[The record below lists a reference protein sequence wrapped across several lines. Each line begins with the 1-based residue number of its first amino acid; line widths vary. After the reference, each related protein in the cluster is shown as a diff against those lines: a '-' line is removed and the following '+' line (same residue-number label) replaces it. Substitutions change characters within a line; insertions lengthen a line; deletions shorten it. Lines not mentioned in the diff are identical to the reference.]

1 MKIFFSILV
10 LGVAL
15 VNGWTDAPSAIA
27 GCVSTRALAPRQALL
42 LAAICN
48 LLGAIIMA
56 ILCPTVAKTLYGI
69 ADFGSD
75 SRSAII
81 SLSVA
86 LITVIAWATLAA
98 ARGLPTSESHALIS
112 SVCGS
117 AIASNMSLDSIQ
129 LEEWKS
135 VILGIII
142 STLPVMIFSLFIYKL
157 STRIFKEQDRRS
169 TMRYFMRVQRF
180 SAGISSFLH
189 GAQDSQKFIGVY
201 MLGLTFLGGGVGVS
215 TFSADSSESVTFS
228 IPLWITIAC
237 AASMTL
243 GTLMGGSR
251 IIKKVG
257 CDMTELDP
265 LSSSAADTASSSFLG
280 VCSFLGI
287 PTATTHAKTCA
298 IMGIGLCKKGGT
310 NPKIAAEVFL
320 AWLLTFP
327 ICAIVSFLLSLL
339 ANTFLL
345 T

>member
-1 MKIFFSILV
+1 MIIFFSILV

-27 GCVSTRALAPRQALL
+27 GCVSTRALPPRAALI

-48 LLGAIIMA
+48 LSGAVVMAII
-56 ILCPTVAKTLYGI
+56 CPTVAKTLYGI
-69 ADFGSD
+69 ADFGD
-75 SRSAII
+75 DPRSAII

-86 LITVIAWATLAA
+86 LITVILWATLAA
-98 ARGLPTSESHALIS
+98 VRGLPTSESHALIS

-117 AIASNMSLDSIQ
+117 AIASNMSASSIR
-129 LEEWKS
+129 LSEWKS
-135 VILGIII
+135 VLLGIAI
-142 STLPVMIFSLFIYKL
+142 STLPVMLFSLLIYKL
-157 STRIFKEQDRRS
+157 STKIFKDQDRRS
-169 TMRYFMRVQRF
+169 TMRYFRRVQRI

-201 MLGLTFLGGGVGVS
+201 MLGLSFLSGM
-215 TFSADSSESVTFS
+215 SSNNTEDFS
-228 IPLWITIAC
+228 IPIWITLSC

-327 ICAIVSFLLSLL
+327 ICAIISFLLSLL
-339 ANTFLL
+339 ANTIFL
-345 T
+345 

>member
-1 MKIFFSILV
+1 MIIFFSVLV

-27 GCVSTRALAPRQALL
+27 GCVSTRALPPRAALI

-48 LLGAIIMA
+48 LSGAVVMAII
-56 ILCPTVAKTLYGI
+56 CPTVAKTLYGI
-69 ADFGSD
+69 ADFGD
-75 SRSAII
+75 DPRSAII

-86 LITVIAWATLAA
+86 LITVILWATLAA
-98 ARGLPTSESHALIS
+98 VRGLPTSESHALIS

-117 AIASNMSLDSIQ
+117 AIASNMSASSIR
-129 LEEWKS
+129 LSEWKS
-135 VILGIII
+135 VLLGIAI

-157 STRIFKEQDRRS
+157 STRIFKDQDRRS
-169 TMRYFMRVQRF
+169 TMRYFRRVQRI

-201 MLGLTFLGGGVGVS
+201 MLGLSFLSGM
-215 TFSADSSESVTFS
+215 SSDNTENFS
-228 IPLWITIAC
+228 IPIWITLSC

-327 ICAIVSFLLSLL
+327 ICAIISFLLSLL
-339 ANTFLL
+339 ANTIFL
-345 T
+345 

>member
-1 MKIFFSILV
+1 MIIFFSVLV

-27 GCVSTRALAPRQALL
+27 GCVSTRALPPRAALI

-48 LLGAIIMA
+48 LSGAVVMAII
-56 ILCPTVAKTLYGI
+56 CPTVAKTLYGI
-69 ADFGSD
+69 ADFGD
-75 SRSAII
+75 DPRSAII

-86 LITVIAWATLAA
+86 LITVILWATLAA
-98 ARGLPTSESHALIS
+98 VRGLPTSESHALIS

-117 AIASNMSLDSIQ
+117 AIASNMSANSIR
-129 LEEWKS
+129 LSEWKS
-135 VILGIII
+135 VLLGIAI
-142 STLPVMIFSLFIYKL
+142 STLPVMLFSLLIYKL
-157 STRIFKEQDRRS
+157 STKIFKDQDRRS
-169 TMRYFMRVQRF
+169 TMRYFRRVQRI

-201 MLGLTFLGGGVGVS
+201 MLGLSFLSGMSSHS
-215 TFSADSSESVTFS
+215 TRDFS
-228 IPLWITIAC
+228 IPIWITLSC

-327 ICAIVSFLLSLL
+327 ICAIISFLLSLL
-339 ANTFLL
+339 ANTIFL
-345 T
+345 

>member
-1 MKIFFSILV
+1 MKIFFSVLV
-10 LGVAL
+10 FGVAL

-27 GCVSTRALAPRQALL
+27 GCVSTRALTPRLALL
-42 LAAICN
+42 LAALCN
-48 LLGAIIMA
+48 LAGAIVMA

-75 SRSAII
+75 PRSAII
-81 SLSVA
+81 SLCVA
-86 LITVIAWATLAA
+86 LITVIVWASVAA
-98 ARGLPTSESHALIS
+98 IRGLPTSESHALIS

-117 AIASNMSLDSIQ
+117 ALASNMSISSIK
-129 LEEWKS
+129 LAEWKS
-135 VILGIII
+135 VILGIGI
-142 STLPVMIFSLFIYKL
+142 STLPVMLFSLFIYKL
-157 STRIFKEQDRRS
+157 STHIFKAQDRRS
-169 TMRYFMRVQRF
+169 TMRYFTRVQRI

-201 MLGLTFLGGGVGVS
+201 MLGLAFMEENTFIN
-215 TFSADSSESVTFS
+215 TSSFS
-228 IPLWITIAC
+228 IPIWITLAC
-237 AASMTL
+237 AISMTL

-298 IMGIGLCKKGGT
+298 IMGIGLSKKGGT
-310 NPKIAAEVFL
+310 NPKIAAEIFS
-320 AWLLTFP
+320 AWFLTFP
-327 ICAIVSFLLSLL
+327 ICGIFSFLLSLL
-339 ANTFLL
+339 ANACFL
-345 T
+345 

>member
-1 MKIFFSILV
+1 MIIFFSVLV

-27 GCVSTRALAPRQALL
+27 GCVSTRALPPRAALI

-48 LLGAIIMA
+48 LSGAVVMAII
-56 ILCPTVAKTLYGI
+56 CPTVAKTLYGI
-69 ADFGSD
+69 ADFGD
-75 SRSAII
+75 DPRSAII

-86 LITVIAWATLAA
+86 LITVILWATLAA
-98 ARGLPTSESHALIS
+98 VRGLPTSESHALIS

-117 AIASNMSLDSIQ
+117 AIASNMSASSIR
-129 LEEWKS
+129 LSEWKS
-135 VILGIII
+135 VLLGIAI

-157 STRIFKEQDRRS
+157 STRIFKDQDRRS
-169 TMRYFMRVQRF
+169 TMRYFRRVQRI

-201 MLGLTFLGGGVGVS
+201 MLGLSFLSGM
-215 TFSADSSESVTFS
+215 SSNNTEDFS
-228 IPLWITIAC
+228 IPIWITLSC

-327 ICAIVSFLLSLL
+327 ICAVISFLLSLL
-339 ANTFLL
+339 ANTIFL
-345 T
+345 

>member
-1 MKIFFSILV
+1 MEIFFSLLV

-27 GCVSTRALAPRQALL
+27 GCVSTRALAPKPALL
-42 LAAICN
+42 LAALCN
-48 LLGAIIMA
+48 LAGAVIMA

-69 ADFGSD
+69 ADFGSNPH
-75 SRSAII
+75 SAII
-81 SLSVA
+81 SLSIA
-86 LITVIAWATLAA
+86 LITVILWASIAA
-98 ARGLPTSESHALIS
+98 IRGLPTSESHALIS

-117 AIASNMSLDSIQ
+117 ALASNMSLSSIR
-129 LEEWKS
+129 LTEWKS
-135 VILGIII
+135 VILGIAI
-142 STLPVMIFSLFIYKL
+142 STIPVMLFSLLIYKL
-157 STRIFKEQDRRS
+157 SAKIFKEQDRRS
-169 TMRYFMRVQRF
+169 TMRYFMRVQRI

-201 MLGLTFLGGGVGVS
+201 MLGLAFLNGS
-215 TFSADSSESVTFS
+215 TNANVTSFS
-228 IPLWITIAC
+228 IPIRITLAC
-237 AASMTL
+237 AAAMTL
-243 GTLMGGSR
+243 GTLMGGAR

-310 NPKIAAEVFL
+310 NPKIAAEIFL
-320 AWLLTFP
+320 AWFLTFP
-327 ICAIVSFLLSLL
+327 LCALISFLLSLL
-339 ANTFLL
+339 ANTIFL
-345 T
+345 

>member
-1 MKIFFSILV
+1 MIIFFSVLV

-27 GCVSTRALAPRQALL
+27 GCVSTRALPPRAALI

-48 LLGAIIMA
+48 LSGAVVMAII
-56 ILCPTVAKTLYGI
+56 CPTVAKTLYGI
-69 ADFGSD
+69 ADFGD
-75 SRSAII
+75 DPRSAII

-86 LITVIAWATLAA
+86 LITVILWATLAA
-98 ARGLPTSESHALIS
+98 VRGLPTSESHALIS

-117 AIASNMSLDSIQ
+117 AIASNMSASSIR
-129 LEEWKS
+129 LSEWKS
-135 VILGIII
+135 VLLGIAI
-142 STLPVMIFSLFIYKL
+142 STLPVMLFSLFIYKL
-157 STRIFKEQDRRS
+157 STKIFKDQDRRS
-169 TMRYFMRVQRF
+169 TMRYFRRVQRI

-201 MLGLTFLGGGVGVS
+201 MLGLSFLSGM
-215 TFSADSSESVTFS
+215 SSDNTEDFS
-228 IPLWITIAC
+228 IPIWITLSC

-327 ICAIVSFLLSLL
+327 ICAIISFLLSLL
-339 ANTFLL
+339 ANTIFL
-345 T
+345 

>member
-1 MKIFFSILV
+1 MKILFSFLV

-27 GCVSTRALAPRQALL
+27 GCVSTRALSPKPALL
-42 LAAICN
+42 LAASCN
-48 LLGAIIMA
+48 FAGAIIMA
-56 ILCPTVAKTLYGI
+56 LLCPTVAKTLYGI
-69 ADFGSD
+69 ADFGSNA
-75 SRSAII
+75 RSAII

-86 LITVIAWATLAA
+86 LITVILWATLAA
-98 ARGLPTSESHALIS
+98 VRGLPTSESHALIS

-117 AIASNMSLDSIQ
+117 ALASNFSFKSIQ
-129 LEEWKS
+129 INEWKS
-135 VILGIII
+135 VILGIAI
-142 STLPVMIFSLFIYKL
+142 STLPVMLFSLFIYKI
-157 STRIFKEQDRRS
+157 STAIFKNQDRRS
-169 TMRYFMRVQRF
+169 TMRYFTRVQRI
-180 SAGISSFLH
+180 SAGASSFLH

-201 MLGLTFLGGGVGVS
+201 ILGLTFLDGNA
-215 TFSADSSESVTFS
+215 TASASNFE
-228 IPLWITIAC
+228 IPLYVTL
-237 AASMTL
+237 ASATAMTL

-320 AWLLTFP
+320 AWFLTFP
-327 ICAIVSFLLSLL
+327 VCALISFLLSLL
-339 ANTFLL
+339 ANAIFL
-345 T
+345 

>member
-1 MKIFFSILV
+1 MKIFFSFLV

-27 GCVSTRALAPRQALL
+27 GCVSTRALSPKPALI
-42 LAAICN
+42 LAASCN
-48 LLGAIIMA
+48 FAGAIIMA
-56 ILCPTVAKTLYGI
+56 ILCPTVAETLYGI
-69 ADFGSD
+69 ADFGSNA
-75 SRSAII
+75 RSAAI

-86 LITVIAWATLAA
+86 LITVILWATLAA
-98 ARGLPTSESHALIS
+98 VRGLPTSESHALIS

-117 AIASNMSLDSIQ
+117 ALASNFSLDSIQ
-129 LEEWKS
+129 VNEWKS
-135 VILGIII
+135 VILGIGI
-142 STLPVMIFSLFIYKL
+142 STLPVMLFSLFIYKI
-157 STRIFKEQDRRS
+157 STAIFKNQDRRS
-169 TMRYFMRVQRF
+169 TMRYFTRVQRI
-180 SAGISSFLH
+180 SAGVSSFLH

-201 MLGLTFLGGGVGVS
+201 MLGLTFLEGGIASG
-215 TFSADSSESVTFS
+215 ASSLE
-228 IPLWITIAC
+228 IPIYITL
-237 AASMTL
+237 AAATAMTL

-257 CDMTELDP
+257 FDMTELDP

-320 AWLLTFP
+320 AWFLTFP
-327 ICAIVSFLLSLL
+327 ICALISFLLSLF
-339 ANTFLL
+339 ANAIFL
-345 T
+345 

>member
-1 MKIFFSILV
+1 MKILFSILV

-27 GCVSTRALAPRQALL
+27 GCVSTRALPPRLALI
-42 LAAICN
+42 LAAVCN
-48 LLGAIIMA
+48 LSGAVVMA
-56 ILCPTVAKTLYGI
+56 LICPTVAKTLYGI
-69 ADFGSD
+69 ADFGD
-75 SRSAII
+75 NPRSAII
-81 SLSVA
+81 SLSIA
-86 LITVIAWATLAA
+86 LITVILWATLAA
-98 ARGLPTSESHALIS
+98 VRGLPTSESHALIS

-117 AIASNMSLDSIQ
+117 AIASNMSVESIG
-129 LEEWKS
+129 LSEWKS
-135 VILGIII
+135 VLLGILI
-142 STLPVMIFSLFIYKL
+142 STLPVMLFSLFIYKL
-157 STRIFKEQDRRS
+157 STRIFKDQDRRS
-169 TMRYFMRVQRF
+169 TMRYFRRVQRI

-201 MLGLTFLGGGVGVS
+201 MLGLSFLSGASS
-215 TFSADSSESVTFS
+215 TDADKFS
-228 IPLWITIAC
+228 IPLWITLSC
-237 AASMTL
+237 AVAMTL

-287 PTATTHAKTCA
+287 PTATTQAKTCA
-298 IMGIGLCKKGGT
+298 IMGIGLCKRGGT

-327 ICAIVSFLLSLL
+327 ICAIISLVLSLL
-339 ANTFLL
+339 ANAIFL
-345 T
+345 